1 VTVFID
7 AGGWLSVTLPSD
19 RYHGI
24 GRQYFQSL
32 ISRRAVAT
40 TSDFVLQEVITRLRY
55 DVGHRIASE
64 FIALIHEAVDDGRLR
79 VHRITPELWD
89 TAEEIFLR
97 YHDAILSFT
106 DCTSFALLRENP
118 VDEVFGY
125 DGHFEMMGHILQPKA

>member
-1 VTVFID
+1 MTVFID
-7 AGGWLSVTLPSD
+7 SGGWLSVALPSD

-64 FIALIHEAVDDGRLR
+64 FIALIHDLVVSTREVEVTGLFILFVGAGIGAIGSALAVRR
-79 VHRITPELWD
+79 
-89 TAEEIFLR
+89 FL
-97 YHDAILSFT
+97 D
-106 DCTSFALLRENP
+106 
-118 VDEVFGY
+118 V
-125 DGHFEMMGHILQPKA
+125 